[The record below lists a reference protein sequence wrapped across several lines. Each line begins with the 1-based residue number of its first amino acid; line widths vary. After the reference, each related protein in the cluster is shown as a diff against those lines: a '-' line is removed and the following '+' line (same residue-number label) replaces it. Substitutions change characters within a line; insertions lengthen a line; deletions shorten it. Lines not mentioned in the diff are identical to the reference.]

1 MTLERLGMSLNAG
14 FSGCP
19 AAHSPRRAP
28 GLKPTQALRSLDSL
42 RRLQN
47 NFFYLA
53 NIIASAPVRSVYQTR
68 PDGGRER
75 ERGLAQRPLVAPVLL
90 PS

>member
-1 MTLERLGMSLNAG
+1 MTLARPRLSKNSR
-14 FSGCP
+14 F
-19 AAHSPRRAP
+19 PRCRSRLL
-28 GLKPTQALRSLDSL
+28 GHSLDSL

-53 NIIASAPVRSVYQTR
+53 NIIASASVRSVYQTR

-75 ERGLAQRPLVAPVLL
+75 ERWLAQRPLDAPILL

>member
-1 MTLERLGMSLNAG
+1 MTLARPSLSKNSRFPRGRARLLG
-14 FSGCP
+14 
-19 AAHSPRRAP
+19 H
-28 GLKPTQALRSLDSL
+28 SLDSL

-68 PDGGRER
+68 PDGGMER
-75 ERGLAQRPLVAPVLL
+75 ERGLAQRPLDAPVLL

>member
-1 MTLERLGMSLNAG
+1 MTLARPSFSKNSRFPRGRPRLLG
-14 FSGCP
+14 
-19 AAHSPRRAP
+19 H
-28 GLKPTQALRSLDSL
+28 SLDSL

-68 PDGGRER
+68 LDGGMER
-75 ERGLAQRPLVAPVLL
+75 EHGLAQRPLDAPVLL